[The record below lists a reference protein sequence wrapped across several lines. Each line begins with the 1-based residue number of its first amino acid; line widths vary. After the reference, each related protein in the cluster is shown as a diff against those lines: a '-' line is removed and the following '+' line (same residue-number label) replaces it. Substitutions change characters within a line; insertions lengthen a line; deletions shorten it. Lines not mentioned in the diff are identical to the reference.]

1 MEVKRTLKKL
11 SSPQWIKIDKIIKN
25 ALKEDIGSGDITT
38 EAIFDKYKL
47 SSAVITA
54 KESGIL
60 AGIDVVMRVFKLVD
74 FKLVFKTLVSD
85 GERIFPNLKVA
96 KIKGDIRSILMAER
110 TALNFLGR
118 MSGVATFTYEF
129 VKRIEGTNAKIL
141 DTRKTAPNLRILDK
155 YAVSVGGGFNHRMGL
170 YDMFLIKDNHIKAMG
185 SLDKAVKK
193 AIEFRKL
200 KRKNWKIEVEAENI
214 KQVKEALSAKVDRIM
229 LDNMNLEMI
238 KKSVVIVDKK
248 AEVEVSGNVNLD
260 VIRDIVLT
268 GVDFVSIGSLTHSI
282 KNLDFS
288 LLIV

>member
-1 MEVKRTLKKL
+1 LKKL

-74 FKLVFKTLVSD
+74 FKLIFKTLVSD

-214 KQVKEALSAKVDRIM
+214 KQVKEVLSAKVDRIM

-238 KKSVVIVDKK
+238 KKSVELVNKK

-260 VIRDIVLT
+260 VIRDIALT
-268 GVDFVSIGSLTHSI
+268 GVDFISIGSLTHSI

>member
-1 MEVKRTLKKL
+1 MEVRRTLKKL

-85 GERIFPNLKVA
+85 GVKVFPNLKVA

-238 KKSVVIVDKK
+238 KKSVELVNKK
-248 AEVEVSGNVNLD
+248 VEVEVSGNVNLD
-260 VIRDIVLT
+260 VIRDIALT
-268 GVDFVSIGSLTHSI
+268 GVDFISIGSLTHSI